1 MSDNGRTT
9 PVEEIAVD
17 LTDIIEKM
25 VDLQKRLINELAQY
39 RVMDEE
45 ERELQALVDRMGGGR
60 K

>member
-1 MSDNGRTT
+1 MSDNGRPT